1 MTYADDMWEIYRLC
15 SRFGSTRDLN
25 QHDEWVSLFTQD
37 GTFEIPRIGPRRGH
51 HDLRILSEELQLP
64 DGVQAK
70 HYVSN
75 INVEIDGDEASGT
88 ACFQFFRI
96 VDGVPVLAAIGTYI
110 DRFRRIERTWKFA
123 SRVANSENSVNPT

>member
-1 MTYADDMWEIYRLC
+1 MTYADDMWAIHRLC

-37 GTFEIPRIGPRRGH
+37 GSFEIPRIGPRRGH

-75 INVEIDGDEASGT
+75 IDVAIDGDKASGT
-88 ACFQFFRI
+88 ACFQFFKI
-96 VDGVPVLAAIGTYI
+96 VDGAPVLAAIGTYI
-110 DRFRRIERTWKFA
+110 DRFRRVEGEWKFA
-123 SRVANSENSVNPT
+123 SRVANSENSVSPT